1 MRRIALIAALA
12 LLAAGCGSDGNQDDG
27 AQAFIDCFKAP
38 GYLAAKPAVGK
49 ESGFA
54 VEAAKEGY
62 PNAAVNI
69 QKSKDALLASV
80 YLIFFEDE
88 RKAQMALDQLGR
100 ETASDIPPQQ
110 RGQAV
115 IAYTSVEDKARTEKA
130 VNGCL

>member
-12 LLAAGCGSDGNQDDG
+12 SLAVGCGSDDSQNSG
-27 AQAFIDCFKAP
+27 AQAFIDCFKVP
-38 GYLAAKPAVGK
+38 GYLAGKPTKGK

-54 VEAAKEGY
+54 LAAAREGY
-62 PNAAVNI
+62 PNAPVNI
-69 QKSKDALLASV
+69 QKSRDALIASV
-80 YLIFFEDE
+80 FLIFFEDE
-88 RKAQMALDQLGR
+88 RKAEMALDQIGR

>member
-1 MRRIALIAALA
+1 MRRISLIAALA
-12 LLAAGCGSDGNQDDG
+12 LLVAGCGGNQDSR
-27 AQAFIDCFKAP
+27 AEEFIDCFKAP

-54 VEAAKEGY
+54 LKADREGY
-62 PNAAVNI
+62 PNSPVNI
-69 QKSKDALLASV
+69 QKTKDALIASV

-88 RKAQMALDQLGR
+88 RKAEMALDQIGR

-115 IAYTSVEDKARTEKA
+115 IAYTSAQDKARTEKA